1 MKVKS
6 DYGIIKSK
14 NKKHCYSLL
23 THVEISAEDPSQV
36 TGFQGHF
43 GNTFFEKLRLSLHEK
58 SPKFRVQF
66 QLKNLVFNYELKN

>member
-36 TGFQGHF
+36 TGFQGRF
-43 GNTFFEKLRLSLHEK
+43 GNTFFEKSRLRSHVILPKKLSY
-58 SPKFRVQF
+58 QF
-66 QLKNLVFNYELKN
+66 QIRD